1 MTIVRWESARDLGS
15 LQREVD
21 RVFSSVLEPSASRAS
36 AARWIPPID
45 LEELED
51 SYLLSVDLPG
61 VSEDDVA
68 IDVEDDVLTLSGA
81 RGRVRTTDE
90 ARAVRIERGH
100 GSFRRRLT
108 LPEGVDPERIVA
120 SFDRGVLEVRV
131 PKPEQARP
139 RRVSI
144 QVGRAPRTI
153 EDGAAA
159 PPADGPSTAA
169 GTSPPDEPRT
179 HEPAADAPRTDE
191 AARA

>member
-21 RVFSSVLEPSASRAS
+21 RVFSSFLDPAGTRT
-36 AARWIPPID
+36 AAPRWSPAID

-51 SYLLSVDLPG
+51 AYLLSVDLPG

-68 IDVEDDVLTLSGA
+68 IDVEGDVLTLSGA
-81 RGRVRTTDE
+81 RGRIRSADE
-90 ARAVRIERGH
+90 SRAVRSERGH
-100 GSFRRRLT
+100 GSFRRRMT

-144 QVGRAPRTI
+144 QVGSAPRTI
-153 EDGAAA
+153 EES
-159 PPADGPSTAA
+159 PAA
-169 GTSPPDEPRT
+169 GARADDPQLDEPRVD
-179 HEPAADAPRTDE
+179 EGAPA
-191 AARA
+191 

>member
-21 RVFSSVLEPSASRAS
+21 RVFSSFLEPSANRSA

-81 RGRVRTTDE
+81 RSRTRTTDE
-90 ARAVRIERGH
+90 ARAVRSERGH

-144 QVGRAPRTI
+144 QVGQVPRTI
-153 EDGAAA
+153 EDGAGGSAVDA
-159 PPADGPSTAA
+159 PATTA
-169 GTSPPDEPRT
+169 GTSPPDEPT
-179 HEPAADAPRTDE
+179 AGAPQMDEGAPA
-191 AARA
+191 